1 MSPIYKG
8 PACSS
13 DVDECLRILER
24 GSKSFAAAGRLLPA
38 EVRGDVAVFYA
49 FCREADD
56 AIDFA
61 KEPARASAA
70 LHGRLDAIFAG
81 EPGPNPVDR
90 ALSQVARA
98 RNLPRA
104 PFDGLLEGFAWDAEG
119 RRYETLSEVRSYA
132 VRVASTVGVVMTRIL
147 GRSEPHVLARA
158 ADLGIAM
165 QLTNI
170 ARDVGEDARA
180 GRLYLP
186 REWFREAGVDA
197 DAWRARPEATPE
209 VRAMVRRLLGE
220 AELSYARADAGIP
233 SLPAGVRPAIYAA
246 RRIYAAIGEEIRR
259 ADYDSVS
266 ARRGTSAATK
276 ARHILA
282 ALPGAFA
289 LRQGALRDPVAPE
302 AAFLLGGELGGEVG
316 GERNGQ
322 ERRS

>member
-13 DVDECLRILER
+13 DVDECTRILER

-38 EVRGDVAVFYA
+38 DVRGDVAVFYA

-56 AIDFA
+56 AIDLA
-61 KEPARASAA
+61 DDPARASAA
-70 LHGRLDAIFAG
+70 LEKRLDAIFRG
-81 EPGPNPVDR
+81 EPGTNPVDR

-104 PFDGLLEGFAWDAEG
+104 PFDALLEGFAWDAEG
-119 RRYETLSEVRSYA
+119 RRYETLSDVRSYA
-132 VRVASTVGVVMTRIL
+132 VRVASTVGVVMTRLL

-170 ARDVGEDARA
+170 ARDVGEDAQA

-197 DAWRARPEATPE
+197 DAWIARPEPTRE
-209 VRAMVRRLLGE
+209 VRAMVGRLLEE
-220 AELSYARADAGIP
+220 ADGFYARADAGIP
-233 SLPAGVRPAIYAA
+233 SLPAAVRPAIYAA
-246 RRIYAAIGEEIRR
+246 RRIYAAIGEEIRS
-259 ADYDSVS
+259 ADHDSVS
-266 ARRGTSAATK
+266 ARHGTSATTK
-276 ARHILA
+276 AGHILA

-289 LRQGALRDPVAPE
+289 LKEGALREPVAPE
-302 AAFLLGGELGGEVG
+302 AAFLVG
-316 GERNGQ
+316 GARSGEERP
-322 ERRS
+322 S